1 MGNDTADS
9 RVPGGGEPIGERERR
24 VMNSRGRELL
34 LRHWDF
40 PLFASLLRLHGISL
54 ESTAILDAGC
64 GSGYGLTLIWERF
77 RPSRLVG
84 FDILPSQVELARKR
98 NVPATVFTGDIAAV
112 QLPSRSCDAV
122 FVCGV
127 LHHCRTWRTGLA
139 EVARVLKDGGV
150 LLLAEPDSL
159 LMRMERALS
168 GHSPALEAGFSHQAL
183 RSEMPRAGLAIIEQR
198 ALYFGLFACFL
209 CVKATSEASA
219 EYVIARH
226 LLHAPSES
234 EFAAGQQVPA

>member
-54 ESTAILDAGC
+54 ENAAILDAGC
-64 GSGYGLTLIWERF
+64 GSGYGLTLIWKQF

-98 NVPATVFTGDIAAV
+98 NVPATVFTGDIAAL
-112 QLPSRSCDAV
+112 QLASGSFDAV

-150 LLLAEPDSL
+150 LLLAEPDTL

-168 GHSPALEAGFSHQAL
+168 GHSPALEAGFSHEAL
-183 RSEMPRAGLAIIEQR
+183 RSEMRTAGLMAVEQR
-198 ALYFGLFACFL
+198 ALYFGLFSCFL
-209 CVKATSEASA
+209 CVKAAMDASA
-219 EYVIARH
+219 EYVVARR
-226 LLHAPSES
+226 LLRAPSES
-234 EFAAGQQVPA
+234 EFAAGQQAPA